1 MPSLPRWTG
10 RTVEL
15 VRRAGERLAPHMPLP
30 LPSPLRPPLTMALAG
45 LLVLLTASGAMG
57 FALAAGAP
65 PVRPT
70 PHSGPVDVGH
80 LAQPALAQ
88 PSATATSRPAPPAAT
103 SNGCPITAAE
113 TDAERT
119 LLATINA
126 HRVAAGAQP
135 LALNAALSAA
145 ADAHTCDMLR
155 HNLMSHIGSDG
166 STPAHRI
173 QATGLSYG
181 TWGENIGVAAGL
193 GLTGGVARIDGD
205 MMAEPLTAYDHHWN
219 IVYPAFTRVG
229 IGILYTNGQVWL
241 TEDFVA

>member
-1 MPSLPRWTG
+1 
-10 RTVEL
+10 
-15 VRRAGERLAPHMPLP
+15 
-30 LPSPLRPPLTMALAG
+30 MALAG

-57 FALAAGAP
+57 FAFAAGAP
-65 PVRPT
+65 LARPT

-80 LAQPALAQ
+80 LAQPALAW
-88 PSATATSRPAPPAAT
+88 PTATATARPAPPAAT

-113 TDAERT
+113 NDAERA
-119 LLATINA
+119 LLATINT
-126 HRVAAGAQP
+126 HRAAAGAHP
-135 LALNAALSAA
+135 LALNPALSAGA
-145 ADAHTCDMLR
+145 GAHTCDMLR
-155 HNLMSHIGSDG
+155 HNLMSHLGSDG

-181 TWGENIGVAAGL
+181 TWGENIGVAEGL
-193 GLTGGVARIDGD
+193 GLAGGVARIDGD

>member
-1 MPSLPRWTG
+1 MPSLPRRIG
-10 RTVEL
+10 RIGEVL
-15 VRRAGERLAPHMPLP
+15 RHASERLASRLAPGSLRMPLVM
-30 LPSPLRPPLTMALAG
+30 SLAG

-65 PVRPT
+65 RRPT
-70 PHSGPVDVGH
+70 PRNAPVDAGH
-80 LAQPALAQ
+80 LAQSALAA
-88 PSATATSRPAPPAAT
+88 PTATATPRPAPPAAT
-103 SNGCPITAAE
+103 SNGCPISAAD

-119 LLATINA
+119 LLAAINA
-126 HRVAAGAQP
+126 HRAAAGVHP
-135 LALNAALSAA
+135 LALNPTLSAA

-181 TWGENIGVAAGL
+181 TWGENIGMAEGL

-229 IGILYTNGQVWL
+229 IGILYANGQVWL

>member
-10 RTVEL
+10 WILEL
-15 VRRAGERLAPHMPLP
+15 VRRVGERLAPRLP
-30 LPSPLRPPLTMALAG
+30 LPSLVRPPLATAFAG

-65 PVRPT
+65 PSHPT
-70 PHSGPVDVGH
+70 PHNGPVDVGH
-80 LAQPALAQ
+80 LAQPALAV
-88 PSATATSRPAPPAAT
+88 PTATATPRPTPPAAT

-113 TDAERT
+113 TDAERA
-119 LLATINA
+119 LLTTINA
-126 HRVAAGAQP
+126 HRAAAGAPP
-135 LALNAALSAA
+135 LTLNAALSAE

-155 HNLMSHIGSDG
+155 HNLMSHLGSDG

-181 TWGENIGVAAGL
+181 TWGENIGVAEGL
-193 GLTGGVARIDGD
+193 GLAGGVARIDGD

-229 IGILYTNGQVWL
+229 LGILYTNGQVWL